1 MLSSRLLHSTDTKPP
16 VVEWRSSF
24 RFSTRPSKSI
34 IQRAGGGEGETGEMT
49 FFSPYEPMT
58 ARSAS
63 RFGKDEHVQ
72 QKRVYAG
79 VDRYDLRVR
88 SCCASYYLLCRQ
100 DTSTIRSDH
109 DHKDGM
115 ARRAGSTHTDIHI
128 CKQDSRRSSVASQ
141 PFPLSGSVAY
151 VGLENIER
159 TIIVHASGRYCI
171 SHVSVVMWRE

>member
-88 SCCASYYLLCRQ
+88 SCCASYYVGKIQAQFAR
-100 DTSTIRSDH
+100 TMTIRMGWPDVQAAHTLTFTYVSRIV
-109 DHKDGM
+109 DGVL
-115 ARRAGSTHTDIHI
+115 
-128 CKQDSRRSSVASQ
+128 SRRSLSLFLVA
-141 PFPLSGSVAY
+141 
-151 VGLENIER
+151 
-159 TIIVHASGRYCI
+159 
-171 SHVSVVMWRE
+171 